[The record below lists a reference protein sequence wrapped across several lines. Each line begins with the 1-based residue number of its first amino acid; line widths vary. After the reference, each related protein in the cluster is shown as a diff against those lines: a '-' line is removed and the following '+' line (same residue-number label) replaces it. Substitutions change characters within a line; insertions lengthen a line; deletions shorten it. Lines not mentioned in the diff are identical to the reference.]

1 MKQIPFIAQII
12 FFWYKISTYS
22 YVPRRVCRYSLGL
35 SSFAKKSMWIH
46 AVKSVWIHADHLQD
60 FGNMCSDETNG
71 ETLSFLWVHTLHCTF
86 RVNSHRLSVNSH
98 KSCIFSVNILVNSHT
113 VVVTSGSIIPVI
125 SLIWIVWIH
134 SIEVE
139 IKLSFLVN
147 QITNHYPSGF

>member
-60 FGNMCSDETNG
+60 FGDMRCDETNS
-71 ETLSFLWVHTLHCTF
+71 ETLSFLWVHTFHCTF
-86 RVNSHRLSVNSH
+86 RVNSHRLSVNSHIFYVNSH

-139 IKLSFLVN
+139 ISKTF
-147 QITNHYPSGF
+147 G